1 MACAIMIIYAAL
13 ARAYSTYV
21 RILHSSYQCVWVKE
35 AYNVGMW
42 YLQVGKDDNNQC
54 ILVLA
59 KHFCVFLF

>member
-1 MACAIMIIYAAL
+1 MCNNNNNLCSSHSYNIQ
-13 ARAYSTYV
+13 YV
-21 RILHSSYQCVWVKE
+21 RMSHSSYQCVWVKE

-59 KHFCVFLF
+59 KHFVFFI